1 MVFGSTWFIEIVYID
16 WAQRTILEDETV
28 LTEFKDEVDW
38 VENVLRAAGGCSMVL
53 DLLIL
58 RYNKWFYLVS
68 ISSICSKKEDMSK
81 WFMSKFSVIG

>member
-1 MVFGSTWFIEIVYID
+1 MGVLGLLKLFILTGPRE
-16 WAQRTILEDETV
+16 TILEDETV

-58 RYNKWFYLVS
+58 RYNEWFYLVS
-68 ISSICSKKEDMSK
+68 ISSICSKKKREDMSK
-81 WFMSKFSVIG
+81 

>member
-1 MVFGSTWFIEIVYID
+1 MGVLGLLKLFILTGPRE
-16 WAQRTILEDETV
+16 TILEDETV

-68 ISSICSKKEDMSK
+68 ISSICSKKKKKEEDMSK
-81 WFMSKFSVIG
+81 

>member
-1 MVFGSTWFIEIVYID
+1 MGVLGLLKLFILTGPRE
-16 WAQRTILEDETV
+16 TILEDETV

-58 RYNKWFYLVS
+58 RYNEWFYLVS
-68 ISSICSKKEDMSK
+68 ISSICSKKKKRGRYEQ
-81 WFMSKFSVIG
+81 VVYE